1 MKKIL
6 LSIAGACAAIFAVA
20 QCPPTIT
27 CPGNITV
34 SNDPGQCSAVVNYS
48 TPTGIDTCA
57 PGVFTFT
64 NCTATGMNGPSQSQ
78 ANTAYAST
86 SLAGLVNVVGG
97 IQYWKAPATA
107 VYRIE
112 AVGAK
117 GAGTNGGRG
126 ARMIGDFNLTA
137 GQTIAIL
144 VGQMGTELIVG
155 RFDWS
160 GGGGSFVVDS
170 ASNNPLVVAGGGGG
184 GGAAGPNSDA
194 DTNTA
199 GVGGGGGYSLGVG
212 GVGGVGGTWVN
223 QTSDGGAGMTG
234 NGGSG
239 NPNPAPQAFIN
250 GGQGGCNSWAGTNC
264 APGGFGGGGST
275 NRNSTTFRAAGGG
288 GGYSG
293 GGAAYG
299 NGSSIPYAGG
309 GGSINNGT
317 NQANAKGYGTSH
329 GTVIITGVGSIA
341 PTSQIAGLP
350 SGGTFPVGTTTNT
363 FVTSNSAGAD
373 TCSFTVTVNDTGQ
386 ATVLGALSQDTICT
400 SAGTLTLPAGT
411 PAGGNYSGTGVTGN
425 TFDPAVAQLGDHWIY
440 YTDTVGCQ
448 NADSALITVV
458 WCTGVEEQTAL
469 NNVKVSPN
477 PSKGIFQINAGEGV
491 TANFRVTDILGNV
504 VVDRTS
510 FRRNTQVDLSAEANG
525 LYILRLDISGVGRTI
540 KLIKQ

>member
-1 MKKIL
+1 M
-6 LSIAGACAAIFAVA
+6 AFAALA
-20 QCPPTIT
+20 QCPPSIN
-27 CPGNITV
+27 CPANITV
-34 SNDPGQCSAVVNYS
+34 NNDPGQCSAVVNYS
-48 TPTGIDTCA
+48 TPTGLDTCA
-57 PGVFTFT
+57 PGIFTFT
-64 NCTATGMNGPSQSQ
+64 NCTATGRQGPSQGQ

-86 SLAGLVNVVGG
+86 SLSGMVHVVGG

-117 GAGTNGGRG
+117 GGGTNGGLG
-126 ARMIGDFNLTA
+126 ARMIGDFSLTA
-137 GQTIAIL
+137 GQTIAII
-144 VGQMGTELIVG
+144 VGQMGTELLAS
-155 RFDWS
+155 RYDWS

-170 ASNNPLVVAGGGGG
+170 ATNAPLVVAGGGGG
-184 GGAAGPNSDA
+184 AGQSGPNADA

-223 QTSDGGAGMTG
+223 QTSDGGAGLTG

-239 NPNPAPQAFIN
+239 NPSPAPQAFIN
-250 GGQGGCNSWAGTNC
+250 GGGGGCNSWSSANC

-299 NGSSIPYAGG
+299 NATSIPFAGG

-317 NQANAKGYGTSH
+317 NQANSKGYGTSH
-329 GTVIITGVGSIA
+329 GTVIITGVGSIV
-341 PTSQIAGLP
+341 PTTQTAGLP
-350 SGGTFPVGTTTNT
+350 SGSQFPVGTTTNT
-363 FVTSNSAGAD
+363 FVTSNSAGSD

-411 PAGGNYSGTGVTGN
+411 PAGGSYTGVGVTGN
-425 TFDPAVAQLGDHWIY
+425 NFDPAVAQLGNHWIY

-448 NADSALITVV
+448 NSDSVMITVV
-458 WCTGVEEQTAL
+458 WCTGIEEGYLSQI
-469 NNVKVSPN
+469 VKIAPN
-477 PSKGIFQINAGEGV
+477 PS
-491 TANFRVTDILGNV
+491 
-504 VVDRTS
+504 
-510 FRRNTQVDLSAEANG
+510 NG
-525 LYILRLDISGVGRTI
+525 LFQLSIPQGEYFDKLELFDASGRRIWRAVDPKNTTQLDLRNAADGLYMLNVGMRGQQQVFRLL
-540 KLIKQ
+540 KK